1 MAAVPVGLASSTRI
15 VSHPGYPRALS
26 PIRRVVRGRGASAA
40 RLASYG
46 FRFPHTGTPRSM
58 FLLWKRPGKRT
69 QIRFMPGCLVISIIA
84 SVVLTVLL
92 NLLIRAF

>member
-1 MAAVPVGLASSTRI
+1 
-15 VSHPGYPRALS
+15 
-26 PIRRVVRGRGASAA
+26 
-40 RLASYG
+40 
-46 FRFPHTGTPRSM
+46 M